1 MLTSLHIENI
11 AVIEQASI
19 DLGIGLNILTGET
32 GAGKSMVIDAINVVL
47 GERISRDIVRTG
59 SDQARVTAVFSDVST
74 KICKKLDDLG
84 YSVDEDGVLLIQRT
98 ISAEGKGNCRING
111 QPTTVA
117 MLRTIGRLLVNIHG
131 QHENQS
137 LLSPERH
144 VDYLEQL
151 GGISPIHAEYSEAYE
166 RFSMIKRQLKQTE
179 MDDGLKARRVDMLRY
194 QIEEIESAD
203 LNPGEEDEL
212 KSQREIY
219 RNAEKIAVSLSSARE
234 CLSGGED
241 SGGVLSWL
249 SHAVSSL
256 QDAGRYVEDMAELAR
271 RAESVLYDLE
281 ECSEELR
288 DYVTHF
294 DFEPGELE
302 QVEDRLA
309 QIHKLTSKYG
319 KDEEEVLT
327 FLEQARQELDSI
339 EMSDIKAEQL
349 KNELIKAE
357 NIAIELAKKLSEARR
372 KAAREFE
379 KSVGEQ
385 LAFLD
390 MPGVRLSVSIEPGE
404 LGPGGIDHVEF
415 LIAPNPGETPR
426 PLSKIASGGE
436 LSRIMLAIKS
446 VMAHADDI
454 DTLVFDEIDT
464 GISGYAAHKV
474 GIKLR
479 ETSNSRQVICVTH
492 LAQIGAQ
499 AHHHF
504 LIEKSVREG
513 RTYTNV
519 TALDY
524 DGCIRELARIIGGS
538 VSPAALETA
547 REMLSKVEK

>member
-166 RFSMIKRQLKQTE
+166 RFSMIKRQLEQTE

-379 KSVGEQ
+379 KCVGEQ

-513 RTYTNV
+513 RTYRNV

>member
-166 RFSMIKRQLKQTE
+166 RFSMIKRQLEQTE

-319 KDEEEVLT
+319 KDEEEVSL
-327 FLEQARQELDSI
+327 
-339 EMSDIKAEQL
+339 
-349 KNELIKAE
+349 
-357 NIAIELAKKLSEARR
+357 
-372 KAAREFE
+372 
-379 KSVGEQ
+379 
-385 LAFLD
+385 
-390 MPGVRLSVSIEPGE
+390 
-404 LGPGGIDHVEF
+404 
-415 LIAPNPGETPR
+415 
-426 PLSKIASGGE
+426 
-436 LSRIMLAIKS
+436 
-446 VMAHADDI
+446 
-454 DTLVFDEIDT
+454 
-464 GISGYAAHKV
+464 
-474 GIKLR
+474 
-479 ETSNSRQVICVTH
+479 
-492 LAQIGAQ
+492 
-499 AHHHF
+499 
-504 LIEKSVREG
+504 
-513 RTYTNV
+513 
-519 TALDY
+519 
-524 DGCIRELARIIGGS
+524 CIWA
-538 VSPAALETA
+538 
-547 REMLSKVEK
+547 

>member
-74 KICKKLDDLG
+74 KTCKKLDDLG

-166 RFSMIKRQLKQTE
+166 RFSMIKRQLEQTE

>member
-1 MLTSLHIENI
+1 
-11 AVIEQASI
+11 
-19 DLGIGLNILTGET
+19 LTGET

-74 KICKKLDDLG
+74 KTCKKLDDLG

-166 RFSMIKRQLKQTE
+166 RFSMIKRQLEQTE

>member
-166 RFSMIKRQLKQTE
+166 RFSMIKRQLEQTE